1 MDGASVT
8 PERPGD
14 LIKRLMADRDWSQAE
29 LAFVLGIPA
38 ASVNQMIHSKR
49 AISPEMA
56 KLLGLAFDMPAE
68 VFAEAQARW
77 SLHTVP
83 DPDPEVR
90 ARAYAQSN
98 FPLRE
103 MARRGWINDPTKGN
117 AHNELCRFFGVNSL
131 EAASGLA
138 HAAKRTGSE
147 IKGSQLAWLYR
158 VRALARE
165 MIVPRY
171 SRSNLE
177 RAIQQMATM
186 REAPEEIRHIPR
198 LLNEAGVRF
207 VIVEGLPGG
216 RIDGVCTWLDG
227 RDPVIGMSLRCDRI
241 DNFWFVLRHEC
252 AHVLHGHG
260 KTSAIID
267 SDISLEA
274 QDVDLEER
282 VANEEAADFCVPQV
296 KVRSFYLR
304 KKPLFTDGDI
314 QAFAKI
320 NQVHPGLVVGQLH
333 NLTKQFTIFRHH
345 LVSIRKFILPSALAD
360 GWGSSVT
367 VS

>member
-1 MDGASVT
+1 MGGSGVT

-14 LIKRLMADRDWSQAE
+14 LIKRLMEGRGWSQAE
-29 LAFVLGIPA
+29 LAFVLGVQA

-49 AISPEMA
+49 SISPEMA
-56 KLLGLAFDMPAE
+56 KSLGMAFDTSAE
-68 VFAEAQARW
+68 EFAEMQARW
-77 SLHTVP
+77 SLHEAP

-90 ARAYAQSN
+90 ARAFAQTN

-117 AHNELCRFFGVNSL
+117 AHNELCKFFGVNTL
-131 EAASGLA
+131 DAASGLS

-147 IKGSQLAWLYR
+147 ATGAQLAWLYR

-171 SRSNLE
+171 SPAALE
-177 RAIQQMATM
+177 RAITRMADL
-186 REAPEEIRHIPR
+186 RGAPEEARHVPK
-198 LLNEAGVRF
+198 LLSDAGVRF

-216 RIDGVCTWLDG
+216 KIDGVCTWLSDHE
-227 RDPVIGMSLRCDRI
+227 PIIGMTLRFDRI

-260 KTSAIID
+260 KSGAIID
-267 SDISLEA
+267 SEVGADA
-274 QDVDLEER
+274 QDVDQEER
-282 VANEEAADFCVPQV
+282 IANEEAADFCVPQV
-296 KVRSFYLR
+296 KMRSFYLR
-304 KKPLFTDGDI
+304 KKPLFSDPDVL
-314 QAFAKI
+314 AFAKV

-333 NLTKQFTIFRHH
+333 NLTKQFTLFRHH
-345 LVSIRKFILPSALAD
+345 LASIRKFVMSSALVD
-360 GWGSSVT
+360 GWGSFVT
-367 VS
+367 VT